1 MTQAPESLGGGA
13 QVVEVGNLCEDF
25 GMKKLTKQQELEQ
38 ITDFIYEMGI
48 HQKTPRSGLWFLGS
62 GTQSV
67 ADHLFRVAMI
77 AYALCYLTPKA
88 DKSKVLLMALVHD
101 IGEGRVSDL
110 NYVHQKYGRLAE
122 AHAVADIARSVP
134 FGQEIEELFTE
145 EQARL
150 TVEAKLV
157 KDADQ
162 LEWIATLRAEQEK
175 GNTKAGKWVAIGYKR
190 LKTPA
195 GKALGKLLIST
206 HPDKWWFD
214 ESDKWFV
221 DRKPSTKKWK

>member
-1 MTQAPESLGGGA
+1 
-13 QVVEVGNLCEDF
+13 
-25 GMKKLTKQQELEQ
+25 MKKTRQKTKTGKELEQ

-77 AYALCYLTPKA
+77 SYALCYLTPKA
-88 DKSKVLLMALVHD
+88 DKHKVLFMALVHD

-122 AHAVADIARSVP
+122 ANAVADIARSVP
-134 FGQEIEELFTE
+134 FGKEIESAFLE
-145 EQARL
+145 EQARE

-162 LEWIATLRAEQEK
+162 LEWIATLRAEEEK
-175 GNTKAGKWVAIGYKR
+175 GNTKAKKWGEIGVKR
-190 LKTPA
+190 LKTSA
-195 GKALGKLLIST
+195 GKTLGKMLMET

-221 DRKPSTKKWK
+221 DREVVDKKWR